1 MQFYRKWIVL
11 SLLTVFVLAL
21 SGCIVTTPTPGAPAT
36 EAPTGTPTEDTAT
49 VEPPAGTATPA
60 MPAAITR
67 ARDTF
72 AQQMDM
78 AGDAFTVVS
87 YEEAEWPDGC
97 LGLAKPDEM
106 CTMAIVPGYL
116 IILEAEGTR
125 YALRT
130 SLTGDTVRVAP
141 LIEVAPSAGATVEP
155 AAQGEAALVW
165 QQETAEGCRA
175 AQVTLTGVQY
185 GACDGGLAA
194 GALNEDMARTAQLHD
209 MLASYASFT
218 ADTPAGKV
226 TFTGQGMLTATPAEQ
241 RMLAEWAG
249 QVAREAETGAAN
261 AMDGLAFIWHREGGI
276 AGFCDD
282 LSVYMTG
289 IAYGSD
295 CSGTLIQSLGSRRL
309 TGDELAELYTWVDGL
324 ASFQERQKDP
334 ATADAM
340 TVGLLLTGRGERVAT
355 DEEKAAMTQFASEV
369 LLRWADPTPVPSV
382 LAQAD
387 LTIYAGPAESYPPM
401 GEVFA
406 GQSARVTG
414 VKPDSTWWRVVC
426 PDDTLGNCW
435 VTGDSKLAQPNVPA
449 GATGLDPIDETGI
462 YAAVARQVYTV
473 DHTFGDNPPN
483 FPRIYLLR
491 ADDIRAGGSDAPE
504 PGMPVIATPVQQS
517 IVAVLSDLPALFTW
531 ITKLEDAPRDENG
544 TIQDNGAVITLGNI
558 QPQPDGTIQVAA
570 SIYIGMLAAGGQ
582 TYVLEQVGGAWQ
594 ITGTTGMQWIS

>member
-1 MQFYRKWIVL
+1 MQFSRKWIVL
-11 SLLTVFVLAL
+11 SLLTVFVLVL

-36 EAPTGTPTEDTAT
+36 DPPAGTPTEDAAT
-49 VEPPAGTATPA
+49 VEPPAGTPGPDV
-60 MPAAITR
+60 PAAITR

-78 AGDAFTVVS
+78 AGDDFTVVS

-97 LGLAKPDEM
+97 LGLPEPDEM

-116 IILEAEGTR
+116 IVLEADGTR

-141 LIEVAPSAGATVEP
+141 YIEDEP
-155 AAQGEAALVW
+155 AAQGENVLAW
-165 QQETAEGCRA
+165 QHETAEGCRA
-175 AQVTLTGVQY
+175 AEITLTGVQY
-185 GACDGGLAA
+185 GACDGRLTT
-194 GALNEDMARTAQLHD
+194 GALNENMARAAQLDD
-209 MLASYASFT
+209 MQATYASFT
-218 ADTPAGKV
+218 AETPAGKV
-226 TFTGQGMLTATPAEQ
+226 TFTGEGPLTATPAEQ

-249 QVAREAETGAAN
+249 QVAREAEMGTASAT
-261 AMDGLAFIWHREGGI
+261 DGLAFIWHREGGI

-295 CSGTLIQSLGSRRL
+295 CSGNLILSLGSRRL
-309 TGDELAELYTWVDGL
+309 TGDELAELYTWVDAL
-324 ASFQERQKDP
+324 ASFQETKKDP

-340 TVGLLLTGRGERVAT
+340 TVGLLLTGRGERAAT
-355 DEEKAAMTQFASEV
+355 DEEKAAMSQYASQV

-387 LTIYAGPAESYPPM
+387 LTIYAGPGESFAAV

-435 VTGDSKLAQPNVPA
+435 VTGDSKLAQPNVPS

-473 DHTFGDNPPN
+473 DHTYGDNPPN

-491 ADDIRAGGSDAPE
+491 ADDIRAGGSDAPV

-517 IVAVLSDLPALFTW
+517 IVAALSDLPAQFTW

-544 TIQDNGAVITLGNI
+544 TIQDNGAVITLGNV

-582 TYVLEQVGGAWQ
+582 TYVLEQVDGVWQ
-594 ITGTTGMQWIS
+594 VTGTTGMQWMS

>member
-1 MQFYRKWIVL
+1 MQFSRKWVVL
-11 SLLTVFVLAL
+11 TLLCVSVLAL

-36 EAPTGTPTEDTAT
+36 QPPRDTPTMEPPTGTTSPD
-49 VEPPAGTATPA
+49 VPAGIIA
-60 MPAAITR
+60 
-67 ARDTF
+67 ARDVF
-72 AQQMDM
+72 AAQMNM
-78 AGDAFTVVS
+78 AGEDFTVVS
-87 YEEAEWPDGC
+87 YEAIEWPDGC
-97 LGLAKPDEM
+97 LGLPQPDEM
-106 CTMAIVPGYL
+106 CTMALVPGYS
-116 IILEAEGTR
+116 IVLEAGGTR

-130 SLTGDTVRVAP
+130 NLEGSVVRVAP
-141 LIEVAPSAGATVEP
+141 LIEDEPSTEVTVEP
-155 AAQGEAALVW
+155 AVQGETVLEW
-165 QQETAEGCRA
+165 QQETAGGCRA
-175 AQVTLTGVQY
+175 ARITLTGVQY
-185 GACDGGLAA
+185 GACDGPPAA
-194 GALNEDMARTAQLHD
+194 GPLNEDMARTAQLD
-209 MLASYASFT
+209 DLLATYASFT
-218 ADTPAGKV
+218 ADTPAGQV
-226 TFTGQGMLTATPAEQ
+226 TFTGQGPLTATPAEQ

-249 QVAREAETGAAN
+249 QVAREAEAGAAS
-261 AMDGLAFIWHREGGI
+261 ATDGLAFIWHREGGI

-309 TGDELAELYTWVDGL
+309 TADELAELYAWVDAL
-324 ASFQERQKDP
+324 ASFQETQKDP

-340 TVGLLLTGRGERVAT
+340 IVGLLLTGRGERAAT
-355 DEEKAAMTQFASEV
+355 EEEKAAMSQFASQV

-387 LTIYAGPAESYPPM
+387 LTIYAGPAESYAVV

-435 VTGDSKLAQPNVPA
+435 VTGDSKLAQPNVPS

-491 ADDIRAGGSDAPE
+491 ADDIRMGGSDAPT

-517 IVAVLSDLPALFTW
+517 IVAALSDLPAQFIW

-558 QPQPDGTIQVAA
+558 QPQEDGTIQVAA

-582 TYVLEQVGGAWQ
+582 TYVLEQVDGVWQ
-594 ITGTTGMQWIS
+594 IIGTAGTQWMS